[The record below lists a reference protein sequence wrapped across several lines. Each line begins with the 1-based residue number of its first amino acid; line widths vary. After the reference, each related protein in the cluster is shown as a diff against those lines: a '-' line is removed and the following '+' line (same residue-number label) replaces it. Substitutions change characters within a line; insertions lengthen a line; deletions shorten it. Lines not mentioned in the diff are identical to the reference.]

1 MSATTLTSKRKVS
14 STWFMC
20 GLALLQAGAAFFV
33 WREGNAPLAA
43 VYLAYGFS
51 NLMMIWVHRAA
62 G

>member
-1 MSATTLTSKRKVS
+1 
-14 STWFMC
+14 MC